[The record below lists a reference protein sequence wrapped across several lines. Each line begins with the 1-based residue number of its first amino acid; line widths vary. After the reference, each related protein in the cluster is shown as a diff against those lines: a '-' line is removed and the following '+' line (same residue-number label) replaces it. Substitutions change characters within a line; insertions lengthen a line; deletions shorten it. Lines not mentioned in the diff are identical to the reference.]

1 MKDKLSYANSEFFNC
16 NDAVENDLFPDELD
30 EMFNDTDDMNKEVP
44 TSNQLQFNI
53 NMANYNYMKHEWG
66 LTDDEWEKWK
76 NEQDIR

>member
-1 MKDKLSYANSEFFNC
+1 MTDKINTGVNPEFFNC
-16 NDAVENDLFPDELD
+16 NDAVDHDLFPDELD
-30 EMFNDTDDMNKEVP
+30 EMLNDTDDDKEVP
-44 TSNQLQFNI
+44 TSNQLRFNV